1 MERRYSQTEKEALAL
16 VWACEKFHMYLY
28 GKEFELLTDHKPL
41 QFIFSPRSKVCA
53 RVERWILRL
62 QSYKYKVVYIPG
74 PQNVADC
81 LSRLLNK
88 SDDKAFHEETEQYI
102 CLISE
107 GSTPTAMTTSEIEG
121 VSSEDSDLE
130 QVRKCLVT
138 GNWNNLSCKEFL
150 PVKNELCSIGHLVLR
165 GTRIVIPETLREKIL
180 KLGHEGHPGI
190 VWMKQRQRSKLWW
203 PGLDKDIEKHCKSC
217 YGCQL
222 VDKPMNP
229 EPLHRTVLP
238 SQPWQDLAIDF
249 LGPLPS
255 GDSLFVLVD
264 YYSRWVDVT
273 IMKSTTTDKVI
284 QSLKSTFATHGVP
297 SSIRTDNGP
306 QFVSGEFREFLKEH
320 GIFHSKTTPLW
331 PQANGEIERQNSS
344 LLKRLKIAQV
354 EKRN

>member
-1 MERRYSQTEKEALAL
+1 M
-16 VWACEKFHMYLY
+16 
-28 GKEFELLTDHKPL
+28 
-41 QFIFSPRSKVCA
+41 
-53 RVERWILRL
+53 
-62 QSYKYKVVYIPG
+62 
-74 PQNVADC
+74 N
-81 LSRLLNK
+81 
-88 SDDKAFHEETEQYI
+88 
-102 CLISE
+102 
-107 GSTPTAMTTSEIEG
+107 
-121 VSSEDSDLE
+121 
-130 QVRKCLVT
+130 
-138 GNWNNLSCKEFL
+138 
-150 PVKNELCSIGHLVLR
+150 
-165 GTRIVIPETLREKIL
+165 REKIM

-190 VWMKQRQRSKLWW
+190 VWMKQRLRSKLWW
-203 PGLDKDIEKHCKSC
+203 PGFDKDIEKHCKSC

-222 VDKPMNP
+222 VAKPMNP

-238 SQPWQDLAIDF
+238 SQPWQDLAFDF

-255 GDSLFVLVD
+255 GDSLFVLVA

-344 LLKRLKIAQV
+344 LLKRLKIAQI
-354 EKRN
+354 EKRNWKDNLLTYLMMYRSTPHTVTGVNPSKIL